1 MTNDFPQDAASD
13 EPARNVAN
21 DDPFTRLDKEI
32 TAMKNAIGDL
42 SEQVADAAS
51 DIGAVAQSQARRGL
65 KNARSHV
72 NAMMSDASDRV
83 GVVAN
88 VAQTQASSIG
98 DTLQDVIEERP
109 LSTVALALGLGFL
122 IGVTWRR

>member
-1 MTNDFPQDAASD
+1 MTTDFPRDAASD
-13 EPARNVAN
+13 DPARNVAN
-21 DDPFTRLDKEI
+21 DDPFARLEKEM

-51 DIGAVAQSQARRGL
+51 DISAVAQSQARRGL

-72 NAMMSDASDRV
+72 NAMMSDASDRA

-88 VAQTQASSIG
+88 AAQMQASSIG
-98 DTLQDVIEERP
+98 GTLQDVIEERP

>member
-13 EPARNVAN
+13 EPARNVAS
-21 DDPFTRLDKEI
+21 DDPFTRLEKEM

-72 NAMMSDASDRV
+72 NAMMSDA

-88 VAQTQASSIG
+88 AAQTQASSIG

>member
-1 MTNDFPQDAASD
+1 MTTDFPRDSASG
-13 EPARNVAN
+13 EPTPNVEN
-21 DDPFTRLDKEI
+21 EDPFTRLEKEM
-32 TAMKNAIGDL
+32 TAMRNAIGVL

-72 NAMMSDASDRV
+72 NAMMSDASDRA

-88 VAQTQASSIG
+88 AAQVQASSIG

>member
-1 MTNDFPQDAASD
+1 MTTDFPRNSASG
-13 EPARNVAN
+13 EPTPNVEN
-21 DDPFTRLDKEI
+21 EDPFTRLEKEM
-32 TAMKNAIGDL
+32 TAMRNAIGDL

-72 NAMMSDASDRV
+72 NAMMSDASDRA

-88 VAQTQASSIG
+88 AAQMQASSIG